1 MPTRELGGQGVKRKS
16 ARRLGQ
22 ILESYTMVAPAYII
36 FLVFV
41 FVPVVWAFYLSFFD
55 YSIMSLRTP
64 RFTGLDN
71 FRRII
76 SDPVFWISLKNTVR
90 YSLGT
95 VPFRMILGLILA
107 LILDQTRLVGRK
119 LFRTIYFLP
128 VVTSMVAA
136 AIVWSLV
143 FSASNNGLANQLL
156 AMFGIAPKGWL
167 ADSRLAMFSVCV
179 LSVWKD
185 LGYVMTIFT
194 AGLQGVPL
202 ELYEAC
208 AIDGATAWQR
218 IKFVTIPLLR
228 PTTFFILVTE
238 VIGSFQVFTQTYVM
252 TQGGPGYATTTLINL
267 LHTKGF
273 VQYDMGYASALAVAM
288 FVALFILSW
297 VLRRV
302 FRAEDIVY

>member
-1 MPTRELGGQGVKRKS
+1 M
-16 ARRLGQ
+16 
-22 ILESYTMVAPAYII
+22 IAPAYII
-36 FLVFV
+36 LIAFIFI
-41 FVPVVWAFYLSFFD
+41 PVVWAFYLSFFD
-55 YSIMSLRTP
+55 YSIMSLKAP
-64 RFTGLDN
+64 SFAGLGN
-71 FRRII
+71 FKRVL
-76 SDPVFWISLKNTVR
+76 SDPVFWISLKNTVV

-143 FSASNNGLANQLL
+143 FSASNNGLANQFL
-156 AMFGIAPKGWL
+156 ALFGVAPKGWL
-167 ADSRLAMFSVCV
+167 ADSHLAMFSVCV

-218 IKFVTIPLLR
+218 IKFITIPLLK
-228 PTTFFILVTE
+228 PTTFFILITE
-238 VIGSFQVFTQTYVM
+238 VIGSFQVFTQTYIM
-252 TQGGPGYATTTLINL
+252 TGGGPGYATTTLVNL

-273 VQYDMGYASALAVAM
+273 MQYDMGYASALAVAM
-288 FVALFILSW
+288 FLGLFLLSW
-297 VLRRV
+297 VLRKV
-302 FRAEDIVY
+302 FHAEDIVY